1 MSKLIAWFPL
11 HKDQQDWSGNG
22 NHLSQEGA
30 GIVGD
35 KGVLGNCY
43 QTNGLNSTSRLK
55 SPPLDLGGDHAMFCF
70 VKVKQLATTD
80 SANGVITNHDHTK
93 SLGTG
98 ISLRARDGG
107 FSASVNTGHKTSR
120 SYKDYYGSTILKVNE
135 WHHIGFTWEQVTR
148 TLKIYVNGK
157 IDFESVGSIPAMEFD
172 RSYPLALFAWSL
184 GYLGSGSYR
193 PNLSLQDVRVYKG
206 IPSLYEIDQFSK
218 GCIFNWN
225 FNQQTYGSKVGI
237 TDWDVYSSY
246 STKLASSSNYI
257 KAKMKTDGWLAIRP
271 VGYSP
276 YNRKVR
282 ISGFAF
288 KNGSPIEVTNIT
300 SYGSAERVQFS
311 DPVSGWFIY
320 EGESG
325 SSHVIHHNAGIANP
339 KVDDIYEFKQLI
351 MEDVVDETGNSG
363 FIGDLSGL
371 NNHGVADKDLP
382 VYCKRESN
390 LGNGAYYFDNDAI
403 LSSQPL
409 NIGGGNQITLAA
421 WVKSSSVGYDDW
433 QTLITC
439 SSTDCEIKINP
450 TGRVRTGF
458 LVDGVRQYVDVSADL
473 LDGKWHHVASTYDGS
488 VIKVYKDGQ
497 LIGSKSISGNM
508 NITQAK
514 VTLGQQTIPKG
525 KYSAKE
531 LYMSSAM
538 MFGRA
543 LSETDI
549 ENLFRQRLTVS
560 KSGEFYARKF
570 VEKPSA
576 THVTRK
582 GELVT
587 NQLLENNYKPSNIDY
602 SSWVIGQSDAPYFLR
617 NGASNENLIST
628 APNPH
633 GITDVVW
640 ETIAANTTPDADG
653 GFNSSLFNI
662 DNTKLYRFSCWFNR
676 KVMGNGRYYF
686 GVHSYDN
693 NGEHSL
699 ETLAGEVNNNPYFK
713 VGDAFAEDTWFLV
726 VGYVCPQGSTTSDIP
741 SDAGVYL
748 ASGEKVTGVTTFRWG
763 ANAAKSNIRSY
774 LFYSSSTATKQYFYR
789 PRVDLADGSEPS
801 LQQLI
806 KCSEHIPLINFYGS
820 NGAYKVN
827 KSGFGVNVVAK
838 ELKEI

>member
-1 MSKLIAWFPL
+1 MSELIAWFPL

-22 NHLSQEGA
+22 NHLIQEGA

-55 SPPLDLGGDHAMFCF
+55 SPPLNLGGDHAMFCF

-80 SANGVITNHDHTK
+80 SANGVITNHDHTQ

-120 SYKDYYGSTILKVNE
+120 SFRDHYGSTILKLNE
-135 WHHIGFTWEQVTR
+135 WYHIGFTWEQVTR

-157 IDFESVGSIPAMEFD
+157 VDFESVGAIPAMAFD

-184 GYLGSGSYR
+184 AYLGSGSYR

-225 FNQQTYGSKVGI
+225 FSQQSYGSKVNV
-237 TDWDVYSSY
+237 TSWSPYHPY
-246 STKLASSSNYI
+246 STLLETTHNSI
-257 KAKMKTDGWLAIRP
+257 KVQMKQDTYLAIRP
-271 VGYSP
+271 DDYLSQGK
-276 YNRKVR
+276 RVR
-282 ISGFAF
+282 ISGYMFR
-288 KNGSPIEVTNIT
+288 NGNPVDVKGVST
-300 SYGSAERVQFS
+300 YGSNEVMFT
-311 DPVSGWFIY
+311 DPATGWFIY
-320 EGESG
+320 EADTTSN
-325 SSHVIHHNAGIANP
+325 HLIHHGAGVGSP
-339 KVDDIYEFKQLI
+339 KLNDIYELKELVI
-351 MEDVVDETGNSG
+351 EDVVNPTGDSG

-371 NNHGVADKDLP
+371 NNAGHAFTELP

-390 LGNGAYYFDNDAI
+390 LSGGAYYFDDDMI
-403 LSSQPL
+403 VSKQSLT
-409 NIGGGNQITLAA
+409 IGGGNQITLAA
-421 WVKSSSVGYDDW
+421 WIKAGTAGKDNWHPIIVCG
-433 QTLITC
+433 
-439 SSTDCEIKINP
+439 STNCEIKINQL
-450 TGRVRTGF
+450 GEIRTGF
-458 LVDGVRQYVDVSADL
+458 LIDGVRVYGDFDARL
-473 LDGKWHHVASTYDGS
+473 LDGEWHHIASTYDGER
-488 VIKVYKDGQ
+488 IRAYKDGKLLGTKAAVGQ
-497 LIGSKSISGNM
+497 M
-508 NITQAK
+508 DITYASAL
-514 VTLGQQTIPKG
+514 LGQQYNPKG
-525 KYSAKE
+525 MYAAKA

-560 KSGEFYARKF
+560 KNGGFYARKF
-570 VEKPSA
+570 IEKPSA

-587 NQLLENNYKPSNIDY
+587 NQLLENNYKPSKIDY
-602 SSWVIGQSDAPYFLR
+602 SSWVIGQSDAPYFSR

-640 ETIAANTTPDADG
+640 ETIAASTTPDADG
-653 GFNSSLFNI
+653 GFNASLFDI
-662 DNTKLYRFSCWFNR
+662 DKTQPYRYTCWFNR
-676 KVMGNGRYYF
+676 KVMGNGRFYF
-686 GVHSYDN
+686 GAHAYDV
-693 NGEHSL
+693 NGENAL
-699 ETLAGEVNNNPYFK
+699 ENFQGEVISQPYFK
-713 VGDAFAEDTWFLV
+713 FGDAFAEDTWFLV
-726 VGYVCPQGSTTSDIP
+726 VGYILPQGSAASDIP

-748 ASGEKVTGVTTFRWG
+748 SDGSKHSGATSYRWG
-763 ANAAKSNIRSY
+763 ANATKSSIRSY